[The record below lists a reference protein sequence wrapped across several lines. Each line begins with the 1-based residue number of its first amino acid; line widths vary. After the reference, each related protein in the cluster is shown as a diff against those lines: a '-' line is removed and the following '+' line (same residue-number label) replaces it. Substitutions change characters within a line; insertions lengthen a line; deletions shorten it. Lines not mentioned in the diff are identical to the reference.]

1 LIFDVLRLLLNT
13 EMPAFL
19 ISVGICVTWLILF
32 IKTSL
37 SYKSYLA
44 NKKTNDVCE
53 IHSDYLK
60 NFPAISIIIPARN
73 EELNIERCLLS
84 IVDQNY
90 PNYEVIL
97 IDDNSTDN
105 TVQKARKIQQKIKP
119 KFQNLKIIELK
130 SKPQDWTGKTW
141 ASEKGLLSSRYDML
155 LFLDADCYYAKN
167 CILFAVSHMLSKKL
181 DVITGYP
188 FFVLK
193 DFWSKISIP
202 LWKLMSFT
210 FQAEASHVNDS
221 NSEVAYLMGCF
232 FMIKKHVLIEI
243 GSFAAVKNAIQE
255 DKELGLKLKNSGYKL
270 NIVQMDR
277 FIMALWSRNLSTLWQ
292 GVTRTLSPMMLYQKK
307 KVFINFVAIFV
318 LAVLP
323 SLLVVTHF
331 ASNMQAQLLKDQIFN
346 NYLHLIT
353 FVVCLFTFGLTTCC
367 VMMKLVTM
375 CKIFICYALLFPLG
389 GLFLTLAYLAT
400 MLPLIL
406 YIKRSSKKIE
416 WKGRTY
422 TYNRIGSKM
431 I

>member
-1 LIFDVLRLLLNT
+1 ML
-13 EMPAFL
+13 AFL
-19 ISVGICVTWLILF
+19 ISLGICVTWMIIF
-32 IKTSL
+32 IKSTL
-37 SYKSYLA
+37 SYESYLA
-44 NKKTNDVCE
+44 NTKKNEEWD

-60 NFPAISIIIPARN
+60 NLPAISIIIPARN

-84 IVDQNY
+84 LVDQNY

-97 IDDNSTDN
+97 VDDNSNDN
-105 TVQKARKIQQKIKP
+105 TVQKARKIQQKFKA

-141 ASEKGLLSSRYDML
+141 ASEKGLLSSRYNML

-167 CILFAVSHMLSKKL
+167 CILFAISHMLSNQL

-188 FFVLK
+188 FFVLR
-193 DFWSKISIP
+193 DFWSKISMP

-210 FQAEASHVNDS
+210 FQDDASHVNDP

-243 GSFAAVKNAIQE
+243 GSFASVKNAIQE
-255 DKELGLKLKNSGYKL
+255 DKELGQKLKYSGYKL
-270 NIVQMDR
+270 NMVQMDS
-277 FIMALWSRNLSTLWQ
+277 FITALWSRNLSTLWH
-292 GVTRTLSPMMLYQKK
+292 GLARTISPMMLYQKK
-307 KVFINFVAIFV
+307 KVFINFVTIFI

-323 SLLVVTHF
+323 SLLVVTNFPSIMHV
-331 ASNMQAQLLKDQIFN
+331 QLHKDLTLN

-353 FVVCLFTFGLTTCC
+353 FVLYLITFGLTTCC
-367 VMMKLVTM
+367 VIMKLVSM
-375 CKIFICYALLFPLG
+375 CRTFTCYALLFPLG
-389 GLFLTLAYLAT
+389 GLFLTLVYFAT
-400 MLPLIL
+400 MLPLML
-406 YIKRSSKKIE
+406 SIKRSSKKIQ

>member
-1 LIFDVLRLLLNT
+1 MI
-13 EMPAFL
+13 PFL
-19 ISVGICVTWLILF
+19 ISLGICITWMIIF

-44 NKKTNDVCE
+44 NTKKNDE
-53 IHSDYLK
+53 WDIHSDYLK
-60 NFPAISIIIPARN
+60 NLPAISIIIPARN

-84 IVDQNY
+84 ILDQNY

-97 IDDNSTDN
+97 IDDNSNDN
-105 TVQKARKIQQKIKP
+105 TVQKARKIQQKFKA
-119 KFQNLKIIELK
+119 KFQNLKIIELRT
-130 SKPQDWTGKTW
+130 KPQDWTGKTW
-141 ASEKGLLSSRYDML
+141 ASQKGLLSTRYNIL

-167 CILFAVSHMLSKKL
+167 CILFAISHMLRNKL

-193 DFWSKISIP
+193 DFWSKISMP

-210 FQAEASHVNDS
+210 FQDDASHVNDP

-255 DKELGLKLKNSGYKL
+255 DKELGQKLKYSGYKL
-270 NIVQMDR
+270 NMIQMDS
-277 FIMALWSRNLSTLWQ
+277 FIMALWSRNLSTLWH
-292 GVTRTLSPMMLYQKK
+292 GLARTISPMMLYQKK
-307 KVFINFVAIFV
+307 KVFINFVAIFI

-323 SLLVVTHF
+323 TLLVVTNF
-331 ASNMQAQLLKDQIFN
+331 PSIMQAQLLNDITIN

-353 FVVCLFTFGLTTCC
+353 FVLYLFTFGLTTCC
-367 VMMKLVTM
+367 VIIKLVSM
-375 CKIFICYALLFPLG
+375 CGIFPCYALLFPLG
-389 GLFLTLAYLAT
+389 GLFLTLVYLAT
-400 MLPLIL
+400 ILPLIL
-406 YIKRSSKKIE
+406 SIKRSSKKIE

-422 TYNRIGSKM
+422 TYSRIGGK
-431 I
+431 II

>member
-1 LIFDVLRLLLNT
+1 ML
-13 EMPAFL
+13 AFL
-19 ISVGICVTWLILF
+19 ISLGICVTWMIIF
-32 IKTSL
+32 IKTTL
-37 SYKSYLA
+37 SYESYLA
-44 NKKTNDVCE
+44 NTKKNEEWD

-60 NFPAISIIIPARN
+60 NLPAISIIIPARN

-84 IVDQNY
+84 LVDQNY

-97 IDDNSTDN
+97 VDDNSNDN
-105 TVQKARKIQQKIKP
+105 TVQKARKIQQKFKA

-141 ASEKGLLSSRYDML
+141 ASEKGLLSSRYNML

-167 CILFAVSHMLSKKL
+167 CILFAISHMLSNQL

-188 FFVLK
+188 FFVLR
-193 DFWSKISIP
+193 DFWSKISMP

-210 FQAEASHVNDS
+210 FQDDASHVNDP

-243 GSFAAVKNAIQE
+243 GSFASVKNAIQE
-255 DKELGLKLKNSGYKL
+255 DKELGQKLKYSGYKL
-270 NIVQMDR
+270 NMVQMDS
-277 FIMALWSRNLSTLWQ
+277 FITALWSRNLSTLWH
-292 GVTRTLSPMMLYQKK
+292 GLARTISPMMLYQEK
-307 KVFINFVAIFV
+307 KVFINFVTIFI

-323 SLLVVTHF
+323 SLLVVTNFPSIMHV
-331 ASNMQAQLLKDQIFN
+331 QLHKDLTLN

-353 FVVCLFTFGLTTCC
+353 FVLYLITFGLTTCC
-367 VMMKLVTM
+367 VIMKLVSM
-375 CKIFICYALLFPLG
+375 CRTFACYALLFPLG
-389 GLFLTLAYLAT
+389 GLFLTLVYFAT
-400 MLPLIL
+400 MLPLML
-406 YIKRSSKKIE
+406 SIKRSSKKIQ

>member
-1 LIFDVLRLLLNT
+1 ML
-13 EMPAFL
+13 AFL
-19 ISVGICVTWLILF
+19 ISLGICVTWMIIF
-32 IKTSL
+32 IKTTL
-37 SYKSYLA
+37 SYESYLA
-44 NKKTNDVCE
+44 NTKKNEEWD

-60 NFPAISIIIPARN
+60 NLPAISIIIPARN

-84 IVDQNY
+84 LVDQNY

-97 IDDNSTDN
+97 VDDNSNDN
-105 TVQKARKIQQKIKP
+105 TVQKARKIQQKFKA

-141 ASEKGLLSSRYDML
+141 ASEKGLLSSRYNML

-167 CILFAVSHMLSKKL
+167 CILFAISHMLSNQL

-188 FFVLK
+188 FFVLR
-193 DFWSKISIP
+193 DFWSKISMP

-210 FQAEASHVNDS
+210 FQDDASHVNDP

-243 GSFAAVKNAIQE
+243 GSFASVKNAIQE
-255 DKELGLKLKNSGYKL
+255 DKELGQKLKYSGYKL
-270 NIVQMDR
+270 NMLQMDS
-277 FIMALWSRNLSTLWQ
+277 FITALWSRNLSTLWH
-292 GVTRTLSPMMLYQKK
+292 GLARTISPMMLYQKK
-307 KVFINFVAIFV
+307 KVFINFVTIFI

-323 SLLVVTHF
+323 SLLVVTNFPSIMHV
-331 ASNMQAQLLKDQIFN
+331 QLHKDLTLN

-353 FVVCLFTFGLTTCC
+353 FVLYLITFGLTTCC
-367 VMMKLVTM
+367 VIMKLVSM
-375 CKIFICYALLFPLG
+375 CRTFTCYALLFPLG
-389 GLFLTLAYLAT
+389 GLFLTLVYFAT
-400 MLPLIL
+400 MLPLML
-406 YIKRSSKKIE
+406 SIKRSSKKIQ

>member
-1 LIFDVLRLLLNT
+1 ML
-13 EMPAFL
+13 AFL
-19 ISVGICVTWLILF
+19 ISLGICVTWMIIF
-32 IKTSL
+32 IKTTL
-37 SYKSYLA
+37 SYESYLA
-44 NKKTNDVCE
+44 NTKKNDE
-53 IHSDYLK
+53 WDIHSDYLK
-60 NFPAISIIIPARN
+60 NLPAISIIIPARN

-84 IVDQNY
+84 LVDQNY

-97 IDDNSTDN
+97 VDDNSNDN
-105 TVQKARKIQQKIKP
+105 TVQKARKIQQKFKA

-141 ASEKGLLSSRYDML
+141 ASEKGLLSSRYNML

-167 CILFAVSHMLSKKL
+167 CILFAISHMLSNQL

-188 FFVLK
+188 FFVLR
-193 DFWSKISIP
+193 DFWSKISMP

-210 FQAEASHVNDS
+210 FQDDASHVNDL

-243 GSFAAVKNAIQE
+243 GSFASVKNAIQE
-255 DKELGLKLKNSGYKL
+255 DKELGQKLKYSGYKL
-270 NIVQMDR
+270 NMVQMDS
-277 FIMALWSRNLSTLWQ
+277 FITALWSRNLSTLWH
-292 GVTRTLSPMMLYQKK
+292 GLARTISPMMLYQKK
-307 KVFINFVAIFV
+307 KVFINFVTIFI

-323 SLLVVTHF
+323 SLLVVTNF
-331 ASNMQAQLLKDQIFN
+331 PSIMQVQLHKDLTLN

-353 FVVCLFTFGLTTCC
+353 FVLYLITFGLTTCC
-367 VMMKLVTM
+367 VIMKLVSM
-375 CKIFICYALLFPLG
+375 CRIFTCYALLFPLG
-389 GLFLTLAYLAT
+389 GLFLTLVYFAT
-400 MLPLIL
+400 MLPLML
-406 YIKRSSKKIE
+406 SIKRSSKKIQ

>member
-1 LIFDVLRLLLNT
+1 ML
-13 EMPAFL
+13 AFL
-19 ISVGICVTWLILF
+19 ISLGICVTWMIIF
-32 IKTSL
+32 IKTTL
-37 SYKSYLA
+37 SYESYLA
-44 NKKTNDVCE
+44 NTKKNEEWD

-60 NFPAISIIIPARN
+60 NLPAISIIIPARN

-84 IVDQNY
+84 LVDQNY

-97 IDDNSTDN
+97 VDDNSNDN
-105 TVQKARKIQQKIKP
+105 TVQKATKIQQKFKA

-141 ASEKGLLSSRYDML
+141 ASEKGLLSSRYNML

-167 CILFAVSHMLSKKL
+167 CILFAISHMLSNQL

-188 FFVLK
+188 FFVLR
-193 DFWSKISIP
+193 DFWSKISMP

-210 FQAEASHVNDS
+210 FQDDASHVNDP

-243 GSFAAVKNAIQE
+243 GSFASVKNAIQE
-255 DKELGLKLKNSGYKL
+255 DKELGQKLKYSGYKL
-270 NIVQMDR
+270 NMVQMDS
-277 FIMALWSRNLSTLWQ
+277 FITALWSRNLSTLWH
-292 GVTRTLSPMMLYQKK
+292 GLARTISPMMLYQKK
-307 KVFINFVAIFV
+307 KVLINFLTIFI

-323 SLLVVTHF
+323 SLLVVTNFPSIMHV
-331 ASNMQAQLLKDQIFN
+331 QLHKDLTLN

-353 FVVCLFTFGLTTCC
+353 FVLYLITFGLTTCC
-367 VMMKLVTM
+367 VIMKLVSM
-375 CKIFICYALLFPLG
+375 CRTFTCYALLFPLG
-389 GLFLTLAYLAT
+389 GLFLTLVYFAT
-400 MLPLIL
+400 MLPLML
-406 YIKRSSKKIE
+406 SIKRSSKKIQ

>member
-1 LIFDVLRLLLNT
+1 ML
-13 EMPAFL
+13 AFL
-19 ISVGICVTWLILF
+19 ISLGICVTWMIIF
-32 IKTSL
+32 IKTTL
-37 SYKSYLA
+37 SYESYLA
-44 NKKTNDVCE
+44 NTKKNEEWD

-60 NFPAISIIIPARN
+60 NLPAISIIIPARN

-84 IVDQNY
+84 LVDQNY

-97 IDDNSTDN
+97 VDDNSNDN
-105 TVQKARKIQQKIKP
+105 TVQKARKIQQKFKA
-119 KFQNLKIIELK
+119 KLQNLKIIELK

-141 ASEKGLLSSRYDML
+141 ASEKGLLSSRYNML

-167 CILFAVSHMLSKKL
+167 CILFAISHMLSNQL

-188 FFVLK
+188 FFVLR
-193 DFWSKISIP
+193 DFWSKISMP

-210 FQAEASHVNDS
+210 FQDDASHVNDP

-243 GSFAAVKNAIQE
+243 GSFASVKNAIQE
-255 DKELGLKLKNSGYKL
+255 DKELGQKLKYSGYKL
-270 NIVQMDR
+270 NMVQMDS
-277 FIMALWSRNLSTLWQ
+277 FITALWSRNLSTLWH
-292 GVTRTLSPMMLYQKK
+292 GLARTISPMMLYQKK
-307 KVFINFVAIFV
+307 KVFINFVTIFI

-323 SLLVVTHF
+323 SLLVVTNF
-331 ASNMQAQLLKDQIFN
+331 PSIMQVQLHKDLTLN

-353 FVVCLFTFGLTTCC
+353 FVLYLITFGLTTCC
-367 VMMKLVTM
+367 VIMKLVSM
-375 CKIFICYALLFPLG
+375 CRTFTCYALLFPLG
-389 GLFLTLAYLAT
+389 GLFLTLVYFAT
-400 MLPLIL
+400 MLPLML
-406 YIKRSSKKIE
+406 SIKRSSKKIQ

>member
-1 LIFDVLRLLLNT
+1 ML
-13 EMPAFL
+13 AFL
-19 ISVGICVTWLILF
+19 ISLGICVTWMIIF
-32 IKTSL
+32 IKTTL
-37 SYKSYLA
+37 SYESYLA
-44 NKKTNDVCE
+44 NTKKNEEWD

-60 NFPAISIIIPARN
+60 NLPAISIIIPARN

-84 IVDQNY
+84 LVDQNY

-97 IDDNSTDN
+97 VDDNSNDN
-105 TVQKARKIQQKIKP
+105 TVQKARKIQQKFKA

-141 ASEKGLLSSRYDML
+141 ASEKGLLSSRYNML

-167 CILFAVSHMLSKKL
+167 CILFAISHMLSNQL
-181 DVITGYP
+181 DIITGYP
-188 FFVLK
+188 FFVLR
-193 DFWSKISIP
+193 DFWSKISMP

-210 FQAEASHVNDS
+210 FQDDASHVNDP

-243 GSFAAVKNAIQE
+243 GSFASVKNAIQE
-255 DKELGLKLKNSGYKL
+255 DKELGQKLKYSGYKL
-270 NIVQMDR
+270 NMLQMDS
-277 FIMALWSRNLSTLWQ
+277 FITALWSRNLSTLWH
-292 GVTRTLSPMMLYQKK
+292 GLARTISPMMLYQKK
-307 KVFINFVAIFV
+307 KVFINFVTIFI

-323 SLLVVTHF
+323 SLLVVTNFPSIMHV
-331 ASNMQAQLLKDQIFN
+331 QLHKDLTLN

-353 FVVCLFTFGLTTCC
+353 FVLYLITFGLTTCC
-367 VMMKLVTM
+367 VIMKLVSM
-375 CKIFICYALLFPLG
+375 CRIFTCYALLFPLG
-389 GLFLTLAYLAT
+389 GLFLTLVYFAT
-400 MLPLIL
+400 MLPLML
-406 YIKRSSKKIE
+406 SIKRSSKKIQ

>member
-1 LIFDVLRLLLNT
+1 ML
-13 EMPAFL
+13 AFL
-19 ISVGICVTWLILF
+19 ISLGICVTWMIIF
-32 IKTSL
+32 IKTTL
-37 SYKSYLA
+37 SYESYLA
-44 NKKTNDVCE
+44 NTKKNEEWD

-60 NFPAISIIIPARN
+60 NLPAISIIIPARN

-84 IVDQNY
+84 LVDQNY

-97 IDDNSTDN
+97 VDDNSNDN
-105 TVQKARKIQQKIKP
+105 TVQKARKIQQKFKA

-141 ASEKGLLSSRYDML
+141 ASEKGLLSSRYNML

-167 CILFAVSHMLSKKL
+167 CILFAISHMLSNQL

-188 FFVLK
+188 FFVLR
-193 DFWSKISIP
+193 DFWSKISMP

-210 FQAEASHVNDS
+210 FQDDASHVNDP

-243 GSFAAVKNAIQE
+243 GSFASVKNAIQE
-255 DKELGLKLKNSGYKL
+255 DKELGQKLKYSGYKL
-270 NIVQMDR
+270 NMVQMDS
-277 FIMALWSRNLSTLWQ
+277 FITALWSRNLSTLWH
-292 GVTRTLSPMMLYQKK
+292 GLARTISPMMLYQKK
-307 KVFINFVAIFV
+307 KVLINFLTIFI

-323 SLLVVTHF
+323 SLLVVTNFPSIMHV
-331 ASNMQAQLLKDQIFN
+331 QLHKDLTLN

-353 FVVCLFTFGLTTCC
+353 FVLYLITFGLTTCC
-367 VMMKLVTM
+367 VIMKLVSM
-375 CKIFICYALLFPLG
+375 CRTFTCYALLFPLG
-389 GLFLTLAYLAT
+389 GLFLTLVYFAT
-400 MLPLIL
+400 MLPLML
-406 YIKRSSKKIE
+406 SIKRSSKKIQ

>member
-1 LIFDVLRLLLNT
+1 ML
-13 EMPAFL
+13 AFL
-19 ISVGICVTWLILF
+19 ISLGICVTWMIIF
-32 IKTSL
+32 IKSTL
-37 SYKSYLA
+37 SYESYLA
-44 NKKTNDVCE
+44 NTKKNEEWD

-60 NFPAISIIIPARN
+60 NLPAISIIIPARN

-84 IVDQNY
+84 LVDQNY

-97 IDDNSTDN
+97 VDDNSNDN
-105 TVQKARKIQQKIKP
+105 TVQKARKIQQKFKA

-141 ASEKGLLSSRYDML
+141 ASEKGLLSSRYNML

-167 CILFAVSHMLSKKL
+167 CILFAISHMLSNKL

-188 FFVLK
+188 FFALR
-193 DFWSKISIP
+193 DFWTKISMP

-210 FQAEASHVNDS
+210 FQDDASHVNDP

-243 GSFAAVKNAIQE
+243 GSFASVKNAIQE
-255 DKELGLKLKNSGYKL
+255 DKELGQKLKYSGYKL
-270 NIVQMDR
+270 NMVQMDS
-277 FIMALWSRNLSTLWQ
+277 FITALWSRNLSTLWH
-292 GVTRTLSPMMLYQKK
+292 GLARTISPMMLYQKK
-307 KVFINFVAIFV
+307 KVFINFVTIFI

-323 SLLVVTHF
+323 SLLVVTNFPSIMHV
-331 ASNMQAQLLKDQIFN
+331 QLHKDLTLN

-353 FVVCLFTFGLTTCC
+353 FVLYLITFGLTTCC
-367 VMMKLVTM
+367 VIMKLVSM
-375 CKIFICYALLFPLG
+375 CRTFTCYALLFPLG
-389 GLFLTLAYLAT
+389 GLFLTLVYFAT
-400 MLPLIL
+400 MLPLML
-406 YIKRSSKKIE
+406 SIKRSSKKIQ

>member
-1 LIFDVLRLLLNT
+1 ML
-13 EMPAFL
+13 AFL
-19 ISVGICVTWLILF
+19 ISLGICVTWMIIF
-32 IKTSL
+32 IKTTL
-37 SYKSYLA
+37 SYESYLA
-44 NKKTNDVCE
+44 NTKKNDE
-53 IHSDYLK
+53 WDIHSDYLK
-60 NFPAISIIIPARN
+60 NLPAISIIIPARN

-84 IVDQNY
+84 LVDQNY

-97 IDDNSTDN
+97 VDDNSNDN
-105 TVQKARKIQQKIKP
+105 TVQKARKIQQKFKA

-141 ASEKGLLSSRYDML
+141 ASEKGLLSSRYNML

-167 CILFAVSHMLSKKL
+167 CILFAISHMLSNQL

-188 FFVLK
+188 FFVLR
-193 DFWSKISIP
+193 DFWSKISMP

-210 FQAEASHVNDS
+210 FQDDASHVNDP

-243 GSFAAVKNAIQE
+243 GSFASVKNAIQE
-255 DKELGLKLKNSGYKL
+255 DKELGQKLKYSGYKL
-270 NIVQMDR
+270 NMVQMDS
-277 FIMALWSRNLSTLWQ
+277 FITALWSRNLSTLWH
-292 GVTRTLSPMMLYQKK
+292 GLARTISPMMLYQKK
-307 KVFINFVAIFV
+307 KVFINFVTIFI

-323 SLLVVTHF
+323 SLLVVTNF
-331 ASNMQAQLLKDQIFN
+331 PSIMQVQLHKDLTLN

-353 FVVCLFTFGLTTCC
+353 FLLYLITFGLTTCC
-367 VMMKLVTM
+367 VIMKLVSM
-375 CKIFICYALLFPLG
+375 CRIFTCYALLFPLG
-389 GLFLTLAYLAT
+389 GLFLTLVYFAT
-400 MLPLIL
+400 MLPLML
-406 YIKRSSKKIE
+406 SIKRSSKKIQ

>member
-1 LIFDVLRLLLNT
+1 ML
-13 EMPAFL
+13 AFL
-19 ISVGICVTWLILF
+19 ISLGICVTWMIIF
-32 IKTSL
+32 IKTTL
-37 SYKSYLA
+37 SYESYLA
-44 NKKTNDVCE
+44 NTKKNEEWD

-60 NFPAISIIIPARN
+60 NLPAISIIIPARN

-84 IVDQNY
+84 LVDQNY

-97 IDDNSTDN
+97 VDDNSNDN
-105 TVQKARKIQQKIKP
+105 TVQKARKIQQKFKA

-141 ASEKGLLSSRYDML
+141 ASEKGLLSSRYNML

-167 CILFAVSHMLSKKL
+167 CILFAISHMLSNQL
-181 DVITGYP
+181 DIITGYP
-188 FFVLK
+188 FFVLR
-193 DFWSKISIP
+193 DFWSKISMP

-210 FQAEASHVNDS
+210 FQDDASHVNDP

-243 GSFAAVKNAIQE
+243 GSFASVKNAIQE
-255 DKELGLKLKNSGYKL
+255 DKELGQKLKYSGYKL
-270 NIVQMDR
+270 NMVQMDS
-277 FIMALWSRNLSTLWQ
+277 FITALWSRNLSTLWH
-292 GVTRTLSPMMLYQKK
+292 GLARTISPMMLYQKK
-307 KVFINFVAIFV
+307 KVFINFVTIFI

-323 SLLVVTHF
+323 SLLVVTNFPSIMHV
-331 ASNMQAQLLKDQIFN
+331 QLHKDLTLN

-353 FVVCLFTFGLTTCC
+353 FVLYLITFGLTTCC
-367 VMMKLVTM
+367 VIMKLVSM
-375 CKIFICYALLFPLG
+375 CRIFTCYALLFPLG
-389 GLFLTLAYLAT
+389 GLFLTLVYFAT
-400 MLPLIL
+400 MLPLML
-406 YIKRSSKKIE
+406 SIKRSSKKIQ

>member
-1 LIFDVLRLLLNT
+1 ML
-13 EMPAFL
+13 AFL
-19 ISVGICVTWLILF
+19 ISLGICVTWMIIF
-32 IKTSL
+32 IKTTL
-37 SYKSYLA
+37 SYESYLA
-44 NKKTNDVCE
+44 NTKKNEEWD

-60 NFPAISIIIPARN
+60 NLPAISIIIPARN

-84 IVDQNY
+84 LVDQNY

-97 IDDNSTDN
+97 VDDNSNDN
-105 TVQKARKIQQKIKP
+105 TVQKARKIQQKFKA

-141 ASEKGLLSSRYDML
+141 ASEKGLLSSRYNML

-167 CILFAVSHMLSKKL
+167 CILFAISHMLSNQL

-188 FFVLK
+188 FFVLR
-193 DFWSKISIP
+193 DFWSKISMP

-210 FQAEASHVNDS
+210 FQDDASHVNDP

-243 GSFAAVKNAIQE
+243 GSFASVKNAIQE
-255 DKELGLKLKNSGYKL
+255 DKELGQKLKYSGYKL
-270 NIVQMDR
+270 NMVQMDS
-277 FIMALWSRNLSTLWQ
+277 FITALWSRNLSTLWH
-292 GVTRTLSPMMLYQKK
+292 GLARTISPMMLYQKK
-307 KVFINFVAIFV
+307 KVFINFVTIFI

-323 SLLVVTHF
+323 SLLVVTNFPSIMHV
-331 ASNMQAQLLKDQIFN
+331 QLHKDLTLN

-353 FVVCLFTFGLTTCC
+353 FVLYLITFGLTTCC
-367 VMMKLVTM
+367 VIMKLVSM
-375 CKIFICYALLFPLG
+375 CRTFTCYALLFPLG
-389 GLFLTLAYLAT
+389 GLFLTLVYFAT
-400 MLPLIL
+400 MLPLML
-406 YIKRSSKKIE
+406 SIKRSSKKIQ

>member
-1 LIFDVLRLLLNT
+1 ML
-13 EMPAFL
+13 AFL
-19 ISVGICVTWLILF
+19 ISLGICVTWMIIF
-32 IKTSL
+32 IKSTL
-37 SYKSYLA
+37 SYESYLA
-44 NKKTNDVCE
+44 NTKKNEEWD

-60 NFPAISIIIPARN
+60 NLPAISIIIPARN

-84 IVDQNY
+84 LVDQNY

-97 IDDNSTDN
+97 VDDNSNDN
-105 TVQKARKIQQKIKP
+105 TVQKARKIQQKFKA

-141 ASEKGLLSSRYDML
+141 ASEKGLLSSRYNML

-167 CILFAVSHMLSKKL
+167 CILFAISHMLSNQL

-188 FFVLK
+188 FFVLR
-193 DFWSKISIP
+193 DFWSKISMP

-210 FQAEASHVNDS
+210 FQDDASHVNDP

-243 GSFAAVKNAIQE
+243 GSFASVKNAIQE
-255 DKELGLKLKNSGYKL
+255 DKELGQKLKYSGYKL
-270 NIVQMDR
+270 NMVQMDS
-277 FIMALWSRNLSTLWQ
+277 FITALWSRNLSTLWH
-292 GVTRTLSPMMLYQKK
+292 GLARTISPMMLYQKK
-307 KVFINFVAIFV
+307 KVFINFVTIFI

-323 SLLVVTHF
+323 SLLVVTNF
-331 ASNMQAQLLKDQIFN
+331 PSIMQVQLHKDLTLN

-353 FVVCLFTFGLTTCC
+353 FVLYLITFGLTTCC
-367 VMMKLVTM
+367 VIMKLVSM
-375 CKIFICYALLFPLG
+375 CRTSTCYALLFPLG
-389 GLFLTLAYLAT
+389 GLFLTLVYFAT
-400 MLPLIL
+400 MLPLML
-406 YIKRSSKKIE
+406 SIKRSSKKIQ

>member
-1 LIFDVLRLLLNT
+1 ML
-13 EMPAFL
+13 AFL
-19 ISVGICVTWLILF
+19 ISLGICVTWMIIF
-32 IKTSL
+32 IKTTL
-37 SYKSYLA
+37 SYESYLA
-44 NKKTNDVCE
+44 NTKKNEEWD

-60 NFPAISIIIPARN
+60 NLPAISIIIPARN

-84 IVDQNY
+84 LVDQNY

-97 IDDNSTDN
+97 VDDNSNDN
-105 TVQKARKIQQKIKP
+105 TVQKARKIQQKFKA

-141 ASEKGLLSSRYDML
+141 ASEKGLLSSRYNML

-167 CILFAVSHMLSKKL
+167 CILFAISHMLSNQL

-188 FFVLK
+188 FFVLR
-193 DFWSKISIP
+193 DFWSKISMP

-210 FQAEASHVNDS
+210 FQDDASHVNDP

-243 GSFAAVKNAIQE
+243 GSFASVKNAIQE
-255 DKELGLKLKNSGYKL
+255 DKELGQKLKYSGYKL
-270 NIVQMDR
+270 NMVQMDS
-277 FIMALWSRNLSTLWQ
+277 FITALWSRNLSTLWH
-292 GVTRTLSPMMLYQKK
+292 GLARTISPMMLYQKK
-307 KVFINFVAIFV
+307 KVFINFVTIFI

-323 SLLVVTHF
+323 SLLVVTNF
-331 ASNMQAQLLKDQIFN
+331 PSIMQVQLHKDLTLN

-353 FVVCLFTFGLTTCC
+353 FVLYLITFGLTTCC
-367 VMMKLVTM
+367 VIMKLVSM
-375 CKIFICYALLFPLG
+375 CRTFTCYALLFPLG
-389 GLFLTLAYLAT
+389 GLFLTLVYFAT
-400 MLPLIL
+400 MLPLML
-406 YIKRSSKKIE
+406 SIKRSSKKIQ

>member
-1 LIFDVLRLLLNT
+1 ML
-13 EMPAFL
+13 AFL
-19 ISVGICVTWLILF
+19 ISLGICVTWMIIF
-32 IKTSL
+32 IKTTL
-37 SYKSYLA
+37 SYESYLA
-44 NKKTNDVCE
+44 NTKKNEEWD

-60 NFPAISIIIPARN
+60 NLPAISIIIPARN

-84 IVDQNY
+84 LVDQNY

-97 IDDNSTDN
+97 VDDNSNDN
-105 TVQKARKIQQKIKP
+105 TVQKARKIQQKFKA

-141 ASEKGLLSSRYDML
+141 ASEKGLLSSRYNML

-167 CILFAVSHMLSKKL
+167 CILFAISHMLSNQL

-188 FFVLK
+188 FFVLR
-193 DFWSKISIP
+193 DFWSKISMP

-210 FQAEASHVNDS
+210 FQDDASHVNDP

-243 GSFAAVKNAIQE
+243 GSFASVKNAIQE
-255 DKELGLKLKNSGYKL
+255 DKELGQKLKYSGYKL
-270 NIVQMDR
+270 NMVQMDS
-277 FIMALWSRNLSTLWQ
+277 FITALWSRNLSTLWH
-292 GVTRTLSPMMLYQKK
+292 GLARTISPMMLYQKK
-307 KVFINFVAIFV
+307 KVFINFVAIFI

-323 SLLVVTHF
+323 TLLVV
-331 ASNMQAQLLKDQIFN
+331 SNFPSIMQAQLLNDITIN

-353 FVVCLFTFGLTTCC
+353 FVLYLITFGLTTCC
-367 VMMKLVTM
+367 VIMKLVSM
-375 CKIFICYALLFPLG
+375 CRTFTCYALLFPLG
-389 GLFLTLAYLAT
+389 GLFLTLVYFAT
-400 MLPLIL
+400 MLPLML
-406 YIKRSSKKIE
+406 SIKRSSKKIQ

>member
-1 LIFDVLRLLLNT
+1 
-13 EMPAFL
+13 
-19 ISVGICVTWLILF
+19 
-32 IKTSL
+32 
-37 SYKSYLA
+37 LA
-44 NKKTNDVCE
+44 NTKKNEEWD

-60 NFPAISIIIPARN
+60 NLPAISIIIPARN

-84 IVDQNY
+84 LVDQNY

-97 IDDNSTDN
+97 VDDNSNDN
-105 TVQKARKIQQKIKP
+105 TVQKARKIQQKFKA

-141 ASEKGLLSSRYDML
+141 ASEKGLLSSRYNML

-167 CILFAVSHMLSKKL
+167 CILFAISHMLSNQL

-188 FFVLK
+188 FFVLR
-193 DFWSKISIP
+193 DFWSKISMP

-210 FQAEASHVNDS
+210 FQDDASHVNDP

-243 GSFAAVKNAIQE
+243 GSFASVKNAIQE
-255 DKELGLKLKNSGYKL
+255 DKELGQKLKYSGYKL
-270 NIVQMDR
+270 NMVQMDS
-277 FIMALWSRNLSTLWQ
+277 FITALWSRNLSTLWH
-292 GVTRTLSPMMLYQKK
+292 GLARTISPMMLYQKK
-307 KVFINFVAIFV
+307 KVFINFVTIFI

-323 SLLVVTHF
+323 SLLVVTNFPSIMHV
-331 ASNMQAQLLKDQIFN
+331 QLHKDLTLN

-353 FVVCLFTFGLTTCC
+353 FVLYLITFGLTTCC
-367 VMMKLVTM
+367 VIMKLVSM
-375 CKIFICYALLFPLG
+375 CRTFTCYALLFPLG
-389 GLFLTLAYLAT
+389 GLFLTLVYFAT
-400 MLPLIL
+400 MLPLML
-406 YIKRSSKKIE
+406 SIKRSSKKIQ

>member
-1 LIFDVLRLLLNT
+1 ML
-13 EMPAFL
+13 AFL
-19 ISVGICVTWLILF
+19 ISLGICVTWMIIF
-32 IKTSL
+32 IKTTL
-37 SYKSYLA
+37 SYESYLA
-44 NKKTNDVCE
+44 NTKKNEEWD

-60 NFPAISIIIPARN
+60 NLPAISIIIPARN

-84 IVDQNY
+84 LVDQNY

-97 IDDNSTDN
+97 VDDNSNDN
-105 TVQKARKIQQKIKP
+105 TVQKARKIQQKFKA

-141 ASEKGLLSSRYDML
+141 ASEKGLLSSRYNML

-167 CILFAVSHMLSKKL
+167 CILFAISHMLSNQL

-188 FFVLK
+188 FFVLR
-193 DFWSKISIP
+193 DFWSKISMP

-210 FQAEASHVNDS
+210 FQDDASHVNDP

-243 GSFAAVKNAIQE
+243 GSFASVKNAIQE
-255 DKELGLKLKNSGYKL
+255 DKELGQKLKYSGYKL
-270 NIVQMDR
+270 NMVQMDS
-277 FIMALWSRNLSTLWQ
+277 FITALWSRNLSTLWH
-292 GVTRTLSPMMLYQKK
+292 GLARTISPMMLYQEK
-307 KVFINFVAIFV
+307 KVFINFVTIFI

-323 SLLVVTHF
+323 SLLVVTNFPSIMHV
-331 ASNMQAQLLKDQIFN
+331 QLHKDLTLN

-353 FVVCLFTFGLTTCC
+353 FVLYLITFGLTTCC
-367 VMMKLVTM
+367 VIMKLVSM
-375 CKIFICYALLFPLG
+375 CRIFTCYALLFPLG
-389 GLFLTLAYLAT
+389 GLFLTLVYFAT
-400 MLPLIL
+400 MLPLML
-406 YIKRSSKKIE
+406 SIKRSSKKIQ

-422 TYNRIGSKM
+422 TYNRIGSNM

>member
-1 LIFDVLRLLLNT
+1 ML
-13 EMPAFL
+13 AFL
-19 ISVGICVTWLILF
+19 ISLGICVTWMIIF
-32 IKTSL
+32 IKSTL
-37 SYKSYLA
+37 SYESYLA
-44 NKKTNDVCE
+44 NTKKNDE
-53 IHSDYLK
+53 WDIHSDYLK
-60 NFPAISIIIPARN
+60 NLPAISIIIPARN

-84 IVDQNY
+84 LVDQNY

-97 IDDNSTDN
+97 VDDNSNDN
-105 TVQKARKIQQKIKP
+105 TVQKARKIQQKFKA

-141 ASEKGLLSSRYDML
+141 ASEKGLLSSRYNML

-167 CILFAVSHMLSKKL
+167 CILFAISHMLSNQL

-188 FFVLK
+188 FFVLR
-193 DFWSKISIP
+193 DFWSKISMP

-210 FQAEASHVNDS
+210 FQDDASHVNDP

-243 GSFAAVKNAIQE
+243 GSFASVKNAIQE
-255 DKELGLKLKNSGYKL
+255 DKELGQKLKYSGYKL
-270 NIVQMDR
+270 NMVQMDS
-277 FIMALWSRNLSTLWQ
+277 FITALWSRNLSTLWH
-292 GVTRTLSPMMLYQKK
+292 GLARTISPMMLYQKK
-307 KVFINFVAIFV
+307 KVFINFVTIFI

-323 SLLVVTHF
+323 SLLVVTNFPSIMHV
-331 ASNMQAQLLKDQIFN
+331 QLHKDLTLN

-353 FVVCLFTFGLTTCC
+353 FVLYLITFGLTTCC
-367 VMMKLVTM
+367 VIMKLVSM
-375 CKIFICYALLFPLG
+375 CRTFTCYALLFPLG
-389 GLFLTLAYLAT
+389 GLFLTLVYFAT
-400 MLPLIL
+400 MLPLML
-406 YIKRSSKKIE
+406 SIKRSSKKIQ

>member
-1 LIFDVLRLLLNT
+1 ML
-13 EMPAFL
+13 AFL
-19 ISVGICVTWLILF
+19 ISLGICVTWMIIF
-32 IKTSL
+32 IKSTL
-37 SYKSYLA
+37 SYESYLA
-44 NKKTNDVCE
+44 NTKKNEEWD

-60 NFPAISIIIPARN
+60 NLPAISIIIPARN

-84 IVDQNY
+84 LVDQNY

-97 IDDNSTDN
+97 VDDNSNDN
-105 TVQKARKIQQKIKP
+105 TVQKARKIQQKFKA

-141 ASEKGLLSSRYDML
+141 ASEKGLLSSRYNML
-155 LFLDADCYYAKN
+155 LFLDADCHYAKN
-167 CILFAVSHMLSKKL
+167 CILFAISHMLSNQL

-188 FFVLK
+188 FFVLR
-193 DFWSKISIP
+193 DFWSKISMP

-210 FQAEASHVNDS
+210 FQDDASHVNDP

-243 GSFAAVKNAIQE
+243 GSFASVKNAIQE
-255 DKELGLKLKNSGYKL
+255 DKELGQKLKYSGYKL
-270 NIVQMDR
+270 NMVQMDS
-277 FIMALWSRNLSTLWQ
+277 FIMALWSRNLSTLWH
-292 GVTRTLSPMMLYQKK
+292 GLARTISPMMLYQKK
-307 KVFINFVAIFV
+307 KVFINFVTIFI

-323 SLLVVTHF
+323 SLLVVTNFPSIMHV
-331 ASNMQAQLLKDQIFN
+331 QLHKDLTLN

-353 FVVCLFTFGLTTCC
+353 FVLYLITFGLTTCC
-367 VMMKLVTM
+367 VIMKLVSM
-375 CKIFICYALLFPLG
+375 CRTFTCYALLFPLG
-389 GLFLTLAYLAT
+389 GLFLTLVYFAT
-400 MLPLIL
+400 MLPLML
-406 YIKRSSKKIE
+406 SIKRSSKKIQ

>member
-1 LIFDVLRLLLNT
+1 ML
-13 EMPAFL
+13 AFL
-19 ISVGICVTWLILF
+19 VSLGICVTWMIIF
-32 IKTSL
+32 IKTTL
-37 SYKSYLA
+37 SYESYLA
-44 NKKTNDVCE
+44 NTKKNDE
-53 IHSDYLK
+53 WDIHSDYLK
-60 NFPAISIIIPARN
+60 NLPAISIIIPARN

-84 IVDQNY
+84 LVDQNY

-97 IDDNSTDN
+97 VDDNSNDN
-105 TVQKARKIQQKIKP
+105 TVQKARKIQQKFKA

-141 ASEKGLLSSRYDML
+141 ASEKGLLSSRYNML

-167 CILFAVSHMLSKKL
+167 CILFAISHMLSNQL

-188 FFVLK
+188 FFVLR
-193 DFWSKISIP
+193 DFWSKISMP

-210 FQAEASHVNDS
+210 FQDDASHVNDP

-243 GSFAAVKNAIQE
+243 GSFASVKNAIQE
-255 DKELGLKLKNSGYKL
+255 DKELGQKLKYSGYKL
-270 NIVQMDR
+270 NMVQMDS
-277 FIMALWSRNLSTLWQ
+277 FITALWSRNLSTLWH
-292 GVTRTLSPMMLYQKK
+292 GLARTISPMMLYQKK
-307 KVFINFVAIFV
+307 KVFINFVTIFI

-323 SLLVVTHF
+323 SLLVVTNF
-331 ASNMQAQLLKDQIFN
+331 PSIMQVQLHKDLTLN

-353 FVVCLFTFGLTTCC
+353 FVLYLITFGLTTCC
-367 VMMKLVTM
+367 VIMKLVSM
-375 CKIFICYALLFPLG
+375 CRIFTCYALLFPLG
-389 GLFLTLAYLAT
+389 GLFLTLVYFAT
-400 MLPLIL
+400 MLPLML
-406 YIKRSSKKIE
+406 SIKRSSKKIQ

>member
-1 LIFDVLRLLLNT
+1 ML
-13 EMPAFL
+13 AFL
-19 ISVGICVTWLILF
+19 ISLGICVTWMIIF
-32 IKTSL
+32 IKTTL
-37 SYKSYLA
+37 SYESYLA
-44 NKKTNDVCE
+44 NTKKNDE
-53 IHSDYLK
+53 WDIHSDYLK
-60 NFPAISIIIPARN
+60 NLPAISIIIPARN

-84 IVDQNY
+84 LVDQNY

-97 IDDNSTDN
+97 VDDNSNDN
-105 TVQKARKIQQKIKP
+105 TVQKARKIQQKFKA

-141 ASEKGLLSSRYDML
+141 ASEKGLLSSRYNML

-167 CILFAVSHMLSKKL
+167 CILFAISHMLSNQL

-188 FFVLK
+188 FFVLR
-193 DFWSKISIP
+193 DFWSKISMP

-210 FQAEASHVNDS
+210 FQDDASHVNDP

-243 GSFAAVKNAIQE
+243 GSFASVKNAIQE
-255 DKELGLKLKNSGYKL
+255 DKELGQKLKYSGYKL
-270 NIVQMDR
+270 NMVQMDS
-277 FIMALWSRNLSTLWQ
+277 FITALWSRNLSTLWH
-292 GVTRTLSPMMLYQKK
+292 GLARTISPMMLYQKK
-307 KVFINFVAIFV
+307 KVFINFVTIFI

-323 SLLVVTHF
+323 SLLVVTNF
-331 ASNMQAQLLKDQIFN
+331 PSIMQVQLHKDLTLN

-353 FVVCLFTFGLTTCC
+353 FVLYLITFGLTTCC
-367 VMMKLVTM
+367 VIMKLVSM
-375 CKIFICYALLFPLG
+375 CRTSTCYALLFPLG
-389 GLFLTLAYLAT
+389 GLFLTLVYFAT
-400 MLPLIL
+400 MLPLML
-406 YIKRSSKKIE
+406 SIKRSSKKIQ

>member
-1 LIFDVLRLLLNT
+1 ML
-13 EMPAFL
+13 AFL
-19 ISVGICVTWLILF
+19 ISLGICVTWMIIF
-32 IKTSL
+32 IKTTL
-37 SYKSYLA
+37 SYESYLA
-44 NKKTNDVCE
+44 DTKKNDE
-53 IHSDYLK
+53 WDIHSDYLK
-60 NFPAISIIIPARN
+60 NLPAISIIIPARN

-84 IVDQNY
+84 LVDQNY

-97 IDDNSTDN
+97 VDDNSNDN
-105 TVQKARKIQQKIKP
+105 TVQKARKIQQKFKA

-141 ASEKGLLSSRYDML
+141 ASEKGLLSSRYNML

-167 CILFAVSHMLSKKL
+167 CILFAISHMLSNQL

-188 FFVLK
+188 FFVLR
-193 DFWSKISIP
+193 DFWSKISMP

-210 FQAEASHVNDS
+210 FQDDASHVNDP

-243 GSFAAVKNAIQE
+243 GSFASVKNAIQE
-255 DKELGLKLKNSGYKL
+255 DKELGQKLKYSGYKL
-270 NIVQMDR
+270 NMVQMDS
-277 FIMALWSRNLSTLWQ
+277 FITALWSRNLSTLWH
-292 GVTRTLSPMMLYQKK
+292 GLARTISPMMLYQKK
-307 KVFINFVAIFV
+307 KVFINFVTIFI

-323 SLLVVTHF
+323 SLLVVTNFPSIMHV
-331 ASNMQAQLLKDQIFN
+331 QLHKDLTLN

-353 FVVCLFTFGLTTCC
+353 FVLYLITFGLTTCC
-367 VMMKLVTM
+367 VIMKLVSM
-375 CKIFICYALLFPLG
+375 CRIFTCYALLFPLG
-389 GLFLTLAYLAT
+389 GLFLTLVYFAT
-400 MLPLIL
+400 MLPLML
-406 YIKRSSKKIE
+406 SIKRSSKKIQ

>member
-1 LIFDVLRLLLNT
+1 ML
-13 EMPAFL
+13 AFL
-19 ISVGICVTWLILF
+19 ISLGICVTWMIIF
-32 IKTSL
+32 IKSTL
-37 SYKSYLA
+37 SYESYLA
-44 NKKTNDVCE
+44 NTKKNEEWD

-60 NFPAISIIIPARN
+60 NLPAISIIIPARN

-84 IVDQNY
+84 LVDQNY

-97 IDDNSTDN
+97 VDDNSNDN
-105 TVQKARKIQQKIKP
+105 TVQKARKIQQKFKA

-141 ASEKGLLSSRYDML
+141 ASEKGLLSSRYNML

-167 CILFAVSHMLSKKL
+167 CILFAISHMLSNQL

-188 FFVLK
+188 FFVLR
-193 DFWSKISIP
+193 DFWSKISMP

-210 FQAEASHVNDS
+210 FQDDASHVNDP

-243 GSFAAVKNAIQE
+243 GSFASVKNAIQE
-255 DKELGLKLKNSGYKL
+255 DKELGQKLKYSGYKL
-270 NIVQMDR
+270 NMVQMDS
-277 FIMALWSRNLSTLWQ
+277 FITALWSRNLSTLWH
-292 GVTRTLSPMMLYQKK
+292 GLARTISPMMLYQEK
-307 KVFINFVAIFV
+307 KVFINFVTIFI

-323 SLLVVTHF
+323 SLLVVTNF
-331 ASNMQAQLLKDQIFN
+331 PSIMQAQLHKDLRFN

-353 FVVCLFTFGLTTCC
+353 FVLYLITFGLTTCC
-367 VMMKLVTM
+367 VIMKLVSM
-375 CKIFICYALLFPLG
+375 CRIFTCYALLFPLG
-389 GLFLTLAYLAT
+389 GLFLTLVYFAT
-400 MLPLIL
+400 MLPLML
-406 YIKRSSKKIE
+406 SIKRSSKKIQ

-422 TYNRIGSKM
+422 TYNRIGSNM

>member
-1 LIFDVLRLLLNT
+1 ML
-13 EMPAFL
+13 AFL
-19 ISVGICVTWLILF
+19 ISLGICVTWMIIF
-32 IKTSL
+32 IKTTL
-37 SYKSYLA
+37 SYESYLA
-44 NKKTNDVCE
+44 NTKKNDE
-53 IHSDYLK
+53 WDINSDYLK
-60 NFPAISIIIPARN
+60 NLPAISIIIPARN

-84 IVDQNY
+84 LVDQNY

-97 IDDNSTDN
+97 VDDNSNDN
-105 TVQKARKIQQKIKP
+105 TVQKARKIQQKFKA

-141 ASEKGLLSSRYDML
+141 ASEKGLLSSRYNML

-167 CILFAVSHMLSKKL
+167 CILFAISHMLSNQL

-188 FFVLK
+188 FFVLR
-193 DFWSKISIP
+193 DFWSKISMP

-210 FQAEASHVNDS
+210 FQDDASHVNDP

-243 GSFAAVKNAIQE
+243 GSFASVKNAIQE
-255 DKELGLKLKNSGYKL
+255 DKELGQKLKYSGYKL
-270 NIVQMDR
+270 NMVQMDS
-277 FIMALWSRNLSTLWQ
+277 FITALWSRNLSTLWH
-292 GVTRTLSPMMLYQKK
+292 GLARTISPMMLYQKK
-307 KVFINFVAIFV
+307 KVFINFVTIFI

-323 SLLVVTHF
+323 SLLVVTNF
-331 ASNMQAQLLKDQIFN
+331 PSIMQVQLHKDLKLN

-353 FVVCLFTFGLTTCC
+353 FVLYLITFGLTTCC
-367 VMMKLVTM
+367 VIMKLVSM
-375 CKIFICYALLFPLG
+375 CRIFTCYALLFPLG
-389 GLFLTLAYLAT
+389 GLFLTLVYFAT
-400 MLPLIL
+400 MLPLML
-406 YIKRSSKKIE
+406 SIKRSSKKIQ